1 MVPDIQEDATPN
13 EEVKPKEEVPRS
25 FNVDAI
31 FTALLF
37 SIVRAVLIFYKSFL
51 EVSSDSG

>member
-51 EVSSDSG
+51 EVPSDSG